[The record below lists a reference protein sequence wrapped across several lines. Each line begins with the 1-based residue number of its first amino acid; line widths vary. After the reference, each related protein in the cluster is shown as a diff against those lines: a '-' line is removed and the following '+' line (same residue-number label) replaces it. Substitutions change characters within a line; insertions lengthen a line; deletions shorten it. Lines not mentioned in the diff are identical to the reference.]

1 MPYAT
6 LAAVAGQL
14 FISLYPILIKS
25 SNATFAQQIAGRFSV
40 FSILPILL
48 GGSGVLK
55 AVAGSTSAIAKTLAA
70 GSVNIFHVF
79 ESYKSFK
86 LLPAGVAYTIL
97 YTYPFWNLLGAKLLF
112 GESIP
117 PAAFPL
123 FLAAFVGIL
132 LIAYG
137 SSQMRV
143 KSEGHFHEPG
153 FSTRGFLA
161 AFAGA
166 ITETLL
172 YLIVRG
178 SEFTNPLQNI
188 GRLYFGAALI
198 LLAGTAAISPAIFS
212 SLPQTPAN
220 VPLFNAFVG
229 FTAMSALVWAAKRMP
244 TYVYSL
250 IAFLG
255 MVASYMWGALFAG
268 EIPSVMAIIGSLVI
282 GISNF
287 YLYLL

>member
-6 LAAVAGQL
+6 LAAMAGQL

-25 SNATFAQQIAGRFSV
+25 SNATFAQQIAGRFGV

-48 GGSGVLK
+48 GGSSVLS
-55 AVAGSTSAIAKTLAA
+55 AVGGSVAAIAKTFAA

-79 ESYKSFK
+79 ESYKSFQ

-97 YTYPFWNLLGAKLLF
+97 YTYPFWNLLGAKILF
-112 GESIP
+112 GEAIP
-117 PAAFPL
+117 PAAIPL
-123 FLAAFVGIL
+123 FLAAFAGII

-153 FSTRGFLA
+153 FSTRGFFA

-188 GRLYFGAALI
+188 GRLYIGAALV
-198 LLAGTAAISPAIFS
+198 LLVGTAAVSPTIFS
-212 SLPQTPAN
+212 TLSQTPKD

-229 FTAMSALVWAAKRMP
+229 FTSMSALMWAAKKIP

-250 IAFLG
+250 IAFIG

-268 EIPSVMAIIGSLVI
+268 EIPSPMAIVGSLLI